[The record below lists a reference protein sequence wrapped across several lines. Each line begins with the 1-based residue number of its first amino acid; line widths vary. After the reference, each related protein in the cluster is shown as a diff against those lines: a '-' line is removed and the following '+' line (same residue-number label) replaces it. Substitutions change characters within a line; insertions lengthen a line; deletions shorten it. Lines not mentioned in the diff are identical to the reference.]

1 MPRKSSVLGAAAL
14 ALFGYTLY
22 SSDIGVT
29 QESSNLRNTA
39 NNEGPPRMTTPLE
52 EEEEEY
58 DLTKRIGT

>member
-22 SSDIGVT
+22 SSDIGVI
-29 QESSNLRNTA
+29 QSSNLRNTA

-52 EEEEEY
+52 EEEEY